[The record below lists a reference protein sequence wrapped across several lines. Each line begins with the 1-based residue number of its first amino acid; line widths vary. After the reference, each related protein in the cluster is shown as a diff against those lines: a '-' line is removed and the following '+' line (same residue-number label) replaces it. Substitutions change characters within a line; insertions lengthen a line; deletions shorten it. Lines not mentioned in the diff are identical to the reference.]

1 MDKFL
6 GLGLV
11 NLVGV
16 AVFVMLFIVLTKVV
30 TMKFPVPG
38 VSEVVNMV

>member
-16 AVFVMLFIVLTKVV
+16 AVFVMLFIIMIKVV
-30 TMKFPVPG
+30 TVKFPIPG